1 MTMNELQILFP
12 LKKKSSSLV
21 IGFSRSIIRLLV
33 LASEFAFPIRIVS
46 TDNLGMAS
54 IES

>member
-33 LASEFAFPIRIVS
+33 LASGFPIGIVP
-46 TDNLGMAS
+46 TDSLGMAS
-54 IES
+54 IEL

>member
-1 MTMNELQILFP
+1 MTMNELQMFFP

-21 IGFSRSIIRLLV
+21 TGFSRSIIRLLV
-33 LASEFAFPIRIVS
+33 LASEFPIRIVP
-46 TDNLGMAS
+46 TDSLGMVS

>member
-1 MTMNELQILFP
+1 MKMNELQILFP

-33 LASEFAFPIRIVS
+33 LASEFAFPIRIVPTES
-46 TDNLGMAS
+46 LGIATVV
-54 IES
+54 